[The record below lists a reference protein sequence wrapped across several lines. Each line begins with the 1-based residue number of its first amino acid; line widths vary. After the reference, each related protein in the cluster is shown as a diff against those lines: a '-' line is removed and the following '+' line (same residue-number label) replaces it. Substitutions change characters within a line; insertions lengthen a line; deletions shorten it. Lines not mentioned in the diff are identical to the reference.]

1 LRYIAYKVKFKSF
14 YNKYREMLFA
24 YLMRRTGDYY
34 LSSDIMQE
42 SFTRYL
48 GSYGERS
55 DSASLLFKI
64 ARNAL
69 LDDQRKRNRT
79 ITLEDDTE
87 DKVGNLENH
96 MMVRDEYR
104 RVLLAMQQLGDEE
117 RDTLALVVSTD
128 MSYRDIAEITGT
140 SEQNVKVRV
149 HRARVKLRKIM
160 AHGDQA

>member
-1 LRYIAYKVKFKSF
+1 
-14 YNKYREMLFA
+14 MLFA

-48 GSYGERS
+48 GRYGERS
-55 DSASLLFKI
+55 ESASLLFKI

-69 LDDQRKRNRT
+69 LDDRRKSNRT
-79 ITLEDDTE
+79 TTLEDDGAYTA
-87 DKVGNLENH
+87 GNPEHH

-104 RVLLAMQQLGDEE
+104 RVLMAMQQLGEEE
-117 RDTLALVVSTD
+117 RDTLALVVSSD
-128 MSYRDIAEITGT
+128 MSYRDIAEMTGT

-149 HRARVKLRKIM
+149 HRARVKLRKSL
-160 AHGDQA
+160 AQEDEK

>member
-1 LRYIAYKVKFKSF
+1 
-14 YNKYREMLFA
+14 MLFA

-48 GSYGERS
+48 RSYAERS
-55 DSASLLFKI
+55 DSASLLFRI

-69 LDDQRKRNRT
+69 LDDQRKSNRT
-79 ITLEDDTE
+79 TPLEEDTE
-87 DKVGNLENH
+87 YTADNPEKH
-96 MMVRDEYR
+96 IMVRDEYQ
-104 RVLLAMQQLGDEE
+104 RVLLAMQQLGEEE
-117 RDTLALVVSTD
+117 RDTLALVVSAD

-149 HRARVKLRKIM
+149 HRARVKLRKMM
-160 AHGDQA
+160 AHGDHA

>member
-1 LRYIAYKVKFKSF
+1 
-14 YNKYREMLFA
+14 MLFA

-42 SFTRYL
+42 SFARYL
-48 GSYGERS
+48 GNYGERS

-79 ITLEDDTE
+79 TTYEHDTE
-87 DKVGNLENH
+87 YEAGNPENL

-104 RVLLAMQQLGDEE
+104 RVLSAMQQLGEEE
-117 RDTLALVVSTD
+117 RDTLALVVSAD

-160 AHGDQA
+160 AHGDQQ